1 MQTRLYSLKYRPNI
15 FLQFDPQS
23 PISGFPGG
31 LEGKA
36 SVCNAGHPGS
46 IPELGRSPGEGNS
59 TPLQY
64 SFLENP
70 MDGGAWEAAVHGGHK
85 ESYTTERLHF
95 TSRISCTF
103 HPHWTPHS
111 QNILS
116 SFVTP
121 FLLYVASFASCY
133 FTLSTLHAL
142 PSRNLHKCWFFSVP
156 IYYIHSTNTVHLTV
170 NSRVCFVTYI
180 YPQWLH

>member
-1 MQTRLYSLKYRPNI
+1 MQTLLYSLKYRPNI

-85 ESYTTERLHF
+85 ESDTTERLHF
-95 TSRISCTF
+95 THLMYVSSTL
-103 HPHWTPHS
+103 
-111 QNILS
+111 NS
-116 SFVTP
+116 SFSKHFKLFCNSLP
-121 FLLYVASFASCY
+121 FICCFLCLMLFYFIHPPRSAFKKPAQMLILLCSHILHSFHEYRASYSE
-133 FTLSTLHAL
+133 L
-142 PSRNLHKCWFFSVP
+142 
-156 IYYIHSTNTVHLTV
+156 
-170 NSRVCFVTYI
+170 
-180 YPQWLH
+180 